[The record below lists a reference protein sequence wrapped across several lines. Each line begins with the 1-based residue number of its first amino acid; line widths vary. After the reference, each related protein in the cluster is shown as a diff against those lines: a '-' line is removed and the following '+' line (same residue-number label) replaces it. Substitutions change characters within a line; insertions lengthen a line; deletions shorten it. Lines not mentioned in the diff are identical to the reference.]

1 MSALL
6 FSMALAALI
15 CGAMWTRPGVRAA
28 AGGAWRAGWDQ
39 ACREFRQGY
48 EWAQARLR
56 AGNPT
61 PRDFRWW
68 VSAVLATVYGACK
81 VCGAAGR
88 VGHAAWQGGRDS
100 YRRWKESRPVD
111 AEVVNEGEN
120 PAPTA
125 AAAGRADTTTADTT
139 AGSTGSAATGGAA
152 PRPATAPTSGPAPDP
167 AGPAPS
173 STTYAEPTIPT
184 LPDPIPALPPGT
196 GSTVTTKEDLTMQ
209 TEATGLT
216 SYASAFDDLAAD
228 LGQKTTAIDALVA
241 SMQDVLAQHSD
252 LVAPTA
258 HIQDL
263 LNQAAAVAGQIAELA
278 RKVAAN

>member
-15 CGAMWTRPGVRAA
+15 CGAMWARPGVRAA

-39 ACREFRQGY
+39 ATREFRQGY

-68 VSAVLATVYGACK
+68 VSAGLATVYGACK

-88 VGHAAWQGGRDS
+88 VGRAAWQGGRDS
-100 YRRWKESRPVD
+100 YRRWQESRPVD
-111 AEVVNEGEN
+111 AEVVDEE

-125 AAAGRADTTTADTT
+125 AGD
-139 AGSTGSAATGGAA
+139 GGAA
-152 PRPATAPTSGPAPDP
+152 PRPADTPTTEPTPDP
-167 AGPAPS
+167 AGQAPS
-173 STTYAEPTIPT
+173 STTNAEPATQT
-184 LPDPIPALPPGT
+184 VPDPIPPALPPGT

-216 SYASAFDDLAAD
+216 SYAAAHEELAAE
-228 LGQKTTAIDALVA
+228 LRERVTGSESLAA
-241 SMQDVLAQHSD
+241 SMSGVLAEHSE
-252 LVAPTA
+252 LIGKTA
-258 HIQDL
+258 VLQDL
-263 LNQAAAVAGQIAELA
+263 LNQAAAVADEIAELS
-278 RKVAAN
+278 RKVAHN

>member
-15 CGAMWTRPGVRAA
+15 CGAMWARPGVRAA
-28 AGGAWRAGWDQ
+28 GVGAWRAGWDQ

-61 PRDFRWW
+61 PRNFRWW
-68 VSAVLATVYGACK
+68 VSAGLATVYGACK
-81 VCGAAGR
+81 VCGAAAR
-88 VGHAAWQGGRDS
+88 VGRAAWQGGRDS

-111 AEVVNEGEN
+111 AEVVDEE

-125 AAAGRADTTTADTT
+125 AAAGGA
-139 AGSTGSAATGGAA
+139 AATAAAGDGGAT
-152 PRPATAPTSGPAPDP
+152 PRPADTPTTEPIPDP

-173 STTYAEPTIPT
+173 STTCAEPTTPT

>member
-28 AGGAWRAGWDQ
+28 GVGAWRAGWDQ

-68 VSAVLATVYGACK
+68 VSAGLATVYGTCK

-111 AEVVNEGEN
+111 AEVVDEE

-125 AAAGRADTTTADTT
+125 AGD
-139 AGSTGSAATGGAA
+139 GGAT
-152 PRPATAPTSGPAPDP
+152 PRPADTPTTDPTPDP
-167 AGPAPS
+167 AGQAPS
-173 STTYAEPTIPT
+173 STTNAEPATPT

-196 GSTVTTKEDLTMQ
+196 GSTVTTKEEPTMQ

-252 LVAPTA
+252 LVVPTA